1 MVAGTMS
8 DIERIL
14 VATDF
19 SDSAA
24 RALDMA
30 VGLAQRQGATLHLL
44 HVYPLLMYALG
55 QDLVPDDPQFEAR
68 LRERLQQRLD
78 ETLAGLPKDIRAEG
92 SLVQGNPARE
102 IPIQAE
108 KLGAHLIV
116 MGTHGRTGFQ
126 HMMLGSVAE
135 RALRHASVPVLTVPG
150 PRPAS

>member
-1 MVAGTMS
+1 MVRRMS

-19 SDSAA
+19 SDTAA
-24 RALDMA
+24 RALDLA
-30 VGLAQRQGATLHLL
+30 VGLARRQGAALHLL

-78 ETLAGLPKDIRAEG
+78 ETVAGLPKDVSVTA

-108 KLGAHLIV
+108 KLGANLIV

-135 RALRHASVPVLTVPG
+135 RTLRHASVPVLTVPG

>member
-1 MVAGTMS
+1 MVAGMS

-19 SDSAA
+19 SDTAD
-24 RALDMA
+24 RALEVA
-30 VGLAQRQGATLHLL
+30 VGVAKRQGATLHLL

-55 QDLVPDDPQFEAR
+55 QDLVPDDPQFEMK
-68 LRERLQQRLD
+68 LRERLQQKLD
-78 ETLAGLPKDIRAEG
+78 ETVARLPKELGVTA

-108 KLGAHLIV
+108 KLGANLIV

-135 RALRHASVPVLTVPG
+135 RTLRHASVPVLTVPG
-150 PRPAS
+150 PRPAA